1 MFSLR
6 NAFQV
11 PATIAARLRRD
22 RRGNVAIIF
31 ALGMPMVAAGAAFSV
46 ETSFD
51 YYQHQRLQAAADAA
65 AFSGALEV
73 INGSDA
79 TTVKAAAN
87 KAAADNGWDSSAGTI
102 TVNTPP
108 TSGSNQVA
116 QAVEVI
122 LTRNQP
128 RYFTAL
134 FVGDPIALK
143 RRAVAKYTPGANACV
158 VALSRSAS
166 RAIDVTGSSR
176 MTLVGCDVASDS
188 TASDAIHTWGSATAV
203 ADCAFSVGG
212 ISNNGA
218 MTLAD
223 CPGGVT
229 GAQNV
234 PDPFS
239 ALPTPTVPGTCIAT
253 SNYNGASLSP
263 GYYCN
268 GMSLHGTISMAPG
281 VYYISGGD
289 FTVNGNANVS
299 GSGVTIYMSGTAR
312 VSINGTADLQLRAPT
327 TGAYSGILFFGDR
340 GNSATTTNTFNGD
353 SASRLT
359 GNLYFPTQPVNYA
372 GNFSGINGCTY
383 VIANTISWS
392 GSATFSVDC
401 TAQGMQKIPARDTV
415 KLVE

>member
-1 MFSLR
+1 MFTLR
-6 NAFQV
+6 HAFQI
-11 PATIAARLRRD
+11 PAAVAARLRRD
-22 RRGNVAIIF
+22 RRGNVAIVF

-46 ETSFD
+46 ETSYD

-73 INGSDA
+73 VNGSDS

-87 KAAADNGWDSSAGTI
+87 KAATDNGWDSSAGTI

-108 TSGSNQVA
+108 LSGPNQVP

-134 FVGDPIALK
+134 FVGQPIALK
-143 RRAVAKYTPGANACV
+143 RRAVAKYQTAANACV
-158 VALSRSAS
+158 VALSRAAS
-166 RAIDVTGSSR
+166 RAIDVTGNAT
-176 MTLVGCDVASDS
+176 MTLAGCDVASDS

-212 ISNNGA
+212 IANNGA
-218 MTLAD
+218 MTLAE
-223 CPGGVT
+223 CPGGIS

-239 ALPTPTVPGTCIAT
+239 ALPTPAVPGSCIAT
-253 SNYNGASLSP
+253 SSYNGASLSP

-268 GMSLHGTISMAPG
+268 GLTLKGTDTLAPG
-281 VYYISGGD
+281 VYYISGGG
-289 FTVNGNANVS
+289 FSVNANANVS
-299 GSGVTIYMSGTAR
+299 GSGVTIYLSGTAR
-312 VSINGTADLQLRAPT
+312 VSMQGTADVQLRAPT
-327 TGAYSGILFFGDR
+327 TGTYSGILFFGDR
-340 GNSATTTNTFNGD
+340 ANSATTSNIFNGD

-359 GNLYFPTQPVNYA
+359 GDLYFPTQAVSYN

-392 GSATFSVDC
+392 GSSTFSVDC
-401 TAQGMQKIPARDTV
+401 TTQGMQKIPARNLV